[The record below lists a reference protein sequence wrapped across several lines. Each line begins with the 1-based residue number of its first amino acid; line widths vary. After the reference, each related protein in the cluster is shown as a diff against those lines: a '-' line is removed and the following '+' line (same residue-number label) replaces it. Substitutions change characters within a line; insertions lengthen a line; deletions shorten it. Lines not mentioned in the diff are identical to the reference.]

1 MISIPTFKKR
11 QAANGSSRQG
21 SHDQEHNQPTYD
33 LAALQALIERAE
45 RAEAAL
51 KAQDQLIERGSEL
64 ADLEERISNLELNIS
79 AAEEIESKIAQVREQ
94 ADGLSDAQER
104 AASAIANSDSEI
116 DRVGGILSELL
127 TKVDAALALGED
139 FEKVSE
145 VTAEFNSLR
154 AEAGTIRSQIKDLF
168 DNVIRLRTVHDDVLR
183 AHKHATIRLESVD
196 QRQQATTTKM
206 DVLERRA
213 SSAEEALTGLLR
225 LASEIPDV
233 QHQLAVLKSISDQVS
248 QRTAAIEQQRDAV
261 ERAIAQSSQVVA
273 LSAQFDS
280 ALQRQEDQ
288 TRTLSA
294 LENKIAEVQS
304 LHASV
309 MARNA
314 EIAAKQHE
322 LDEAERDAA
331 RELAGLRD
339 EMRNSAERFELENKS
354 LDAASER
361 IAELRGF
368 VNDCEK
374 RFGGLDAAARL
385 VAETDTKAR
394 VLASQVSK
402 TAEDVNKITVQA
414 ERLRAVR
421 DDVGDLDQRL
431 SELAD
436 RMQHVET
443 ARPMIE
449 EVSRE
454 LKLLSGAQ
462 EAIQDGL
469 EQVRVASSEMARLR
483 ERQSQTDA
491 WLSDA
496 DERMKVL
503 RGHVEELERTA
514 PAIDALREQVQRV
527 SASTDAIETRGA
539 IVDELHRRVAGMENN
554 VSQLDER
561 STSIRSRMD
570 AAESRFSDL
579 ARQAGEAQRVTASI
593 NSVITAVEN
602 AERRMESVEE
612 SVSGLEDH
620 AERVEELR
628 ERMRVLGQEV
638 EQRQGALDKA
648 AEHLARASD
657 MRREAADAAKEL
669 EDMSRTI
676 AGQLHQAELK
686 TEMLGEL
693 AHDLETRE
701 AVLGDVDK
709 RLSELEELLSR
720 FEVAQ
725 KAASQALEQI
735 MGRQATVDAVHAQVK
750 HVFEIAERTSAD
762 VKSISVARQDI
773 EEARTKLEDMRD
785 RVQDATASMRT
796 FEDRRRQVEELEQR
810 LARADALSRDV
821 RSTIEMISAQRSVVD
836 LVLERSGT
844 LVVQSKQAEALIEV
858 LRAECAIAGNLKQS
872 IQVLREPREAEVAV
886 SVAGSAEE

>member
-21 SHDQEHNQPTYD
+21 SHDQDRNQPTYD
-33 LAALQALIERAE
+33 IAALQALIERAE

-51 KAQDQLIERGSEL
+51 KAQDALIERGSDL
-64 ADLEERISNLELNIS
+64 ADLEERIAKLELNVS
-79 AAEEIESKIAQVREQ
+79 AAEEIQARIAEVREQ
-94 ADGLSDAQER
+94 AEGLAEAQER
-104 AASAIANSDSEI
+104 AVEAVAKSDSEI
-116 DRVGGILSELL
+116 ERVNGVLGDLL
-127 TKVDAALALGED
+127 TKVEAALTMGKD

-145 VTAEFNSLR
+145 VTAEFNSLK

-213 SSAEEALTGLLR
+213 ASAEEALTGLLR

-233 QHQLAVLKSISDQVS
+233 QHQLAVLKSLSDQVA
-248 QRTAAIEQQRDAV
+248 QRSAAIEQQRDAV
-261 ERAIAQSSQVVA
+261 ERAIAQSSKVVA
-273 LSAQFDS
+273 LSTQFDQ
-280 ALQRQEDQ
+280 ALQRQEEQ
-288 TRTLSA
+288 ARTLSA
-294 LENKIAEVQS
+294 LEAKIAEVQS

-314 EIAAKQHE
+314 EIAAKQRE

-331 RELAGLRD
+331 RELAGLRE
-339 EMRNSAERFELENKS
+339 EMRVSAERFELENKS

-361 IAELRGF
+361 IAELRNF

-374 RFGGLDAAARL
+374 RFGALDAAARL

-431 SELAD
+431 SELAE
-436 RMQHVET
+436 RMQQVEA
-443 ARPMIE
+443 ARPIID
-449 EVSRE
+449 EVQRE

-462 EAIQDGL
+462 EALQDGL

-491 WLSDA
+491 WLADA

-527 SASTDAIETRGA
+527 SASSEAIEARGA
-539 IVDELHRRVAGMENN
+539 IVEELHRRVSGMENT

-561 STSIRSRMD
+561 STNIRSRMD

-579 ARQAGEAQRVTASI
+579 ARQASEAQRVSASI
-593 NSVITAVEN
+593 NSVIASVEN
-602 AERRMESVEE
+602 AERRMAAVEQSVAA
-612 SVSGLEDH
+612 LEDH

-628 ERMRVLGQEV
+628 EQMRVLGQEV

-648 AEHLARASD
+648 AEHLARASEL
-657 MRREAADAAKEL
+657 RREAADAAKEL
-669 EDMSRTI
+669 EEMSRLI
-676 AGQLHQAELK
+676 ANQLHQAELK

-701 AVLGDVDK
+701 AALGDVDK
-709 RLSELEELLSR
+709 RLAELEELLGR

-725 KAASQALEQI
+725 KSASQALEQI

-773 EEARTKLEDMRD
+773 EEARAKLEDMRD
-785 RVQDATASMRT
+785 RIQEATDSMRT
-796 FEDRRRQVEELEQR
+796 FEERRRQIEELEQR

-821 RSTIEMISAQRSVVD
+821 RSTIEMIAAQRSVVD

-844 LVVQSKQAEALIEV
+844 LVVQTKQAEALIEV
-858 LRAECAIAGNLKQS
+858 LRAECAIASNLKQS
-872 IQVLREPREAEVAV
+872 IQVLREPRDAEV
-886 SVAGSAEE
+886 SVAAGAEE